1 MPKRDDIK
9 TILVIGSGPIV
20 IGQAAEFDYAGTQAC
35 LSLKEEGYRVVLVNS
50 NPATIMTDAEMADK
64 VYIEPITLDFV
75 SRIIRKER
83 PDAILPTLGGQTG
96 LNMAMELSAAGILD
110 ECNVEVLGTDLTAI
124 KKAKQG
130 DVYTIIPEVT
140 LTQSCLCRVQIL
152 SLREGSSGQSQ
163 TKQEKT
169 LSLPAN
175 QPIALT
181 KLSLN
186 ISPDDRVKIVVTVSD
201 GQSLHLSQQWPPSSE
216 KS

>member
-1 MPKRDDIK
+1 MAVTVLLLTRLHLTPALTSLRLA
-9 TILVIGSGPIV
+9 LVTTRPLISTNTSSV
-20 IGQAAEFDYAGTQAC
+20 
-35 LSLKEEGYRVVLVNS
+35 LK
-50 NPATIMTDAEMADK
+50 
-64 VYIEPITLDFV
+64 
-75 SRIIRKER
+75 
-83 PDAILPTLGGQTG
+83 
-96 LNMAMELSAAGILD
+96 
-110 ECNVEVLGTDLTAI
+110 
-124 KKAKQG
+124 KQG
-130 DVYTIIPEVT
+130 ASPVFFREKNMNALLLLAALSSQITFNTTQQGDMYTIIPEVT

-152 SLREGSSGQSQ
+152 SLREGSSGKSQ

>member
-1 MPKRDDIK
+1 LKHIIVHLFDHSRNIFFFQAEDGIRDRNV
-9 TILVIGSGPIV
+9 TGVQTCALPIL
-20 IGQAAEFDYAGTQAC
+20 
-35 LSLKEEGYRVVLVNS
+35 
-50 NPATIMTDAEMADK
+50 
-64 VYIEPITLDFV
+64 
-75 SRIIRKER
+75 
-83 PDAILPTLGGQTG
+83 
-96 LNMAMELSAAGILD
+96 
-110 ECNVEVLGTDLTAI
+110 
-124 KKAKQG
+124 
-130 DVYTIIPEVT
+130 YTIIPEVT

-186 ISPDDRVKIVVTVSD
+186 ISPEDRVKIVVTVSD